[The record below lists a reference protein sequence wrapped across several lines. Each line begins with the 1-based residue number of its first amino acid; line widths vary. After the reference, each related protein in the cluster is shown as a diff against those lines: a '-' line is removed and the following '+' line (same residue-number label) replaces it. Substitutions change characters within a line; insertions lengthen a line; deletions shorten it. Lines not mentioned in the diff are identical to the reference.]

1 MSGFEI
7 ELPSS
12 PDPLG
17 DESIVIPPGSAAP
30 PPPSTTRRPFQSAAS
45 SRFSAIPSTS
55 PRKRMFALDVGN
67 EITPQTIYVTVEA
80 GPDGN
85 PITRPGGGTVG
96 GANVRRLLFGSP
108 TPQPSPRRGARTTT
122 TTVPLRGLT
131 DDEGEP
137 TPRRRRRSSTRPGT
151 PATAGAKRKKKGTP
165 TPKAK
170 AARKPRGTPVASS
183 DALQSEAP
191 ATVEK
196 PTPARKRGRP
206 PKRKAETAPSDQERN
221 APPDASTAK
230 KPGRKRQKSIQ
241 ADDTDELTTAGIDMS
256 PPQSHDRHPSH
267 NTDDTNQHL
276 SLGET
281 NEDGGPAYQDEGDEE
296 DPFLAQL
303 SDPPRDAYPSS
314 VADQATGPFE
324 PLSEPQSE
332 QQRPQLDDQGPLP
345 GESDDYAPIMDF
357 DDRSDLDSNHDE
369 PANFDSQAQH
379 GTLELEDQG
388 PLPGE
393 SDDYAPM
400 MDHDDRSDA
409 QSRHSE
415 TTPRASRHSGHEPME
430 LEDQGPLPGES
441 DDYAPMMDV
450 DERSE
455 AESHRSFQPGGS
467 EDAPDNTVDPDT
479 FTMIGI
485 ETMPSFQ
492 GNRGAPTSDLP
503 EIGETTSLLINKTL
517 ESLRQEMDATDEEN
531 DDVDLLGSR
540 EQTPAAAEPERAQH
554 VASGRK
560 RTSPQRIQ
568 MPQSPQRQS
577 SENPLQPPRARL
589 QLEHAA
595 PEPLPKRTQSPAQPV
610 RGQGNKT
617 AAGTSSDELN
627 AEDDSFS
634 DIPEEVFAAVE
645 PEEMPQSAGSP
656 SEDELSMAVIPA
668 QHSAPDADCSQEIT
682 PADSQNSDISESPK
696 STADHLGPSQND
708 DGNILQRSASRSAQS
723 GRRSSQATQKS
734 SPPHPTRSPSDSN
747 RLLTPPDEPTYS
759 SDQSIP
765 ATNQPHEEPNEE
777 QSVPVD
783 HDDEIGSSPPE
794 ITTFDREYEQP
805 MQDSRR
811 SSDTPAN
818 RPPSIHLQPA
828 QAREAN
834 AATFPSHP
842 AGPRPFLSPIVRVG
856 ERLQNILSDPPSPSA
871 RSSVLGSPF
880 KGSVRKSSLDAPSD
894 EEVVPRDTSS
904 NTTLQNPPAPPES
917 PKSTWAQS
925 LFSLSHLKSLVT
937 EGTRRITSPQVNVTQ
952 TWEDPFGPSSPTKD
966 RGGNAR
972 NSDFMERIRQASRE
986 GSVHSSRA
994 SVARATLGEV
1004 DDRSLSGD
1012 PAPRG
1017 LSSNWRGERS
1027 QNPGLLG
1034 PEAFLGQRH
1043 VKPVSGCDGTVE
1055 EEPKAMTTDRLPE
1068 EPRTDDTLLQPV
1080 EDQPE
1085 ETESI
1090 RYPQLHDEVAQ
1101 EAEIEKLSK
1110 DDAMQIDEGPLDED
1124 GSDEDDVWAIEA
1136 DRTASSPT
1144 AQKRANES
1152 INESFNAFARSGLS
1166 IDWGTRSTISQ
1177 TLPPGRSP
1185 AFKQSMRGVPQDMPE
1200 NLEDYSLLDL
1210 HSGTSTQPS
1219 AKKHTP
1225 EQQQQPKRVDLSD
1238 FFSSSPNFIERERRA
1253 RTALKARSTAQTS
1266 VESHAAQLASPGRLQ
1281 DTRDAQISPQRQPS
1295 SDSRF
1300 SDELPSTA
1308 RAAEQPF
1315 EQDAT
1320 GHLSSESTPERARLT
1335 QQRVAPRP
1343 RQNDAAL
1350 FENWEVSSSRAPT
1363 ERLHLSDPI
1372 SDAQPSSP
1380 QAIERPSTPV
1390 DREESSFEAP
1400 TLKPLPG
1407 RTMSPS
1413 KSCLRSPLKPKTP
1426 GRVVEFTSS
1435 TLSPMAQGQARA
1447 GAQGKNPITLGRP
1460 PSLSPRRS
1468 PRGKEN
1474 QPSAL
1479 KSYIRSSPRHRHLH
1493 SSQQQQQQ
1501 QQEEPADS
1509 PLSRTKWTKRHWLLM
1524 DELLQAYRRNT
1535 LDFQLRHSE
1544 AVMSSPRKRASSSL
1558 LGKMVTSQGE
1568 RMALEQWHLDVVD
1581 AFKRE
1586 VGGWPEDALAK
1597 RLFSLIVG
1605 EERRRVGL
1613 VPKRR

>member
-17 DESIVIPPGSAAP
+17 DESIVIPPGSVAP
-30 PPPSTTRRPFQSAAS
+30 PPPSTTRRPFPSAAS
-45 SRFSAIPSTS
+45 SRFSAIPGTS
-55 PRKRMFALDVGN
+55 PRKRMFALDVGS

-85 PITRPGGGTVG
+85 PITRTGGAGVG
-96 GANVRRLLFGSP
+96 GANVRRRLFGSP

-131 DDEGEP
+131 DDEGDP

-165 TPKAK
+165 TPKAT
-170 AARKPRGTPVASS
+170 RKPRGTPVASS

-191 ATVEK
+191 DTIEK

-206 PKRKAETAPSDQERN
+206 PKRKAETAPSDLESH
-221 APPDASTAK
+221 APPEVSTTK
-230 KPGRKRQKSIQ
+230 KPGRKRQKSIR
-241 ADDTDELTTAGIDMS
+241 ADDTDELTTTGIDIA
-256 PPQSHDRHPSH
+256 PIQSHDRYPSQ
-267 NTDDTNQHL
+267 NTDDTNQRH
-276 SLGET
+276 SPEEAT
-281 NEDGGPAYQDEGDEE
+281 EDGGAMYQDDGDEE

-303 SDPPRDAYPSS
+303 SDPPRDAHPSS
-314 VADQATGPFE
+314 TAEQAMESFE
-324 PLSEPQSE
+324 PLGETQFE
-332 QQRPQLDDQGPLP
+332 QQHSELEDQGPLP
-345 GESDDYAPIMDF
+345 SESDDYAPMMDF
-357 DDRSDLDSNHDE
+357 DDRSDVDSHHDG
-369 PANFDSQAQH
+369 PALFDAQAEH
-379 GTLELEDQG
+379 GTPELEDQG

-393 SDDYAPM
+393 SDEYAPM
-400 MDHDDRSDA
+400 MDRDDGSDV

-415 TTPRASRHSGHEPME
+415 RTPRASRQIGHDPME

-450 DERSE
+450 NDRSD
-455 AESHRSFQPGGS
+455 AESHSSFQPARS
-467 EDAPDNTVDPDT
+467 EDAMDKTVDPDT

-503 EIGETTSLLINKTL
+503 EIGETTSLLINRTL
-517 ESLRQEMDATDEEN
+517 ESLRRDMDATDEEN

-540 EQTPAAAEPERAQH
+540 EQTPAEAETDRAH
-554 VASGRK
+554 KISSGRK
-560 RTSPQRIQ
+560 RSSPQRSPT
-568 MPQSPQRQS
+568 PQSRRRQS
-577 SENPLQPPRARL
+577 SESPLQPPRARL
-589 QLEHAA
+589 SLEAA
-595 PEPLPKRTQSPAQPV
+595 PELLQKKMQSPFQPMRV
-610 RGQGNKT
+610 QGNNNV
-617 AAGTSSDELN
+617 AGMSSDELN
-627 AEDDSFS
+627 ADDDSFS

-645 PEEMPQSAGSP
+645 PQDIPQPARSP
-656 SEDELSMAVIPA
+656 SEDELNMAVVPG
-668 QHSAPDADCSQEIT
+668 QDSAPEADCSQEIT
-682 PADSQNSDISESPK
+682 PSDSQKSDIAESRKP
-696 STADHLGPSQND
+696 SAEHLGRSQVD
-708 DGNILQRSASRSAQS
+708 EGDFLQRSASRSAQS
-723 GRRSSQATQKS
+723 GRRSSQATQQS
-734 SPPHPTRSPSDSN
+734 SPPHPNRSRSDSN
-747 RLLTPPDEPTYS
+747 RLLTPPDEPTS
-759 SDQSIP
+759 SSNQSIP
-765 ATNQPHEEPNEE
+765 ATNQPHED
-777 QSVPVD
+777 QSVFVD
-783 HDDEIGSSPPE
+783 PHDEIGSSPPE
-794 ITTFDREYEQP
+794 ITTFDREDEQP

-834 AATFPSHP
+834 AAIFPSQS

-894 EEVVPRDTSS
+894 EEVVHRDTSS
-904 NTTLQNPPAPPES
+904 NTTLQNPPAPAES
-917 PKSTWAQS
+917 PKSTWTQS

-937 EGTRRITSPQVNVTQ
+937 EGTKKIASPQVNVTQ
-952 TWEDPFGPSSPTKD
+952 TWEDPFGPSSPTKI
-966 RGGNAR
+966 RGGSAR
-972 NSDFMERIRQASRE
+972 SSAFMERIRQASRE

-1012 PAPRG
+1012 LAPRA
-1017 LSSNWRGERS
+1017 LSSNWRGESS
-1027 QNPGLLG
+1027 QKP
-1034 PEAFLGQRH
+1034 AFLGFKAFPGQGH
-1043 VKPVSGCDGTVE
+1043 VGSGSGYDGAADK
-1055 EEPKAMTTDRLPE
+1055 EPEAIAANRLPE
-1068 EPRTDDTLLQPV
+1068 EPRTDDTLLQPA
-1080 EDQPE
+1080 EDQAPE
-1085 ETESI
+1085 AGSI
-1090 RYPQLHDEVAQ
+1090 QYPQLDQELAQ
-1101 EAEIEKLSK
+1101 EGEAHQRPKE
-1110 DDAMQIDEGPLDED
+1110 DAMQIDEEPLGED
-1124 GSDEDDVWAIEA
+1124 GSDDEDVWAIEA

-1177 TLPPGRSP
+1177 TMPPGRSP
-1185 AFKQSMRGVPQDMPE
+1185 AFKQSIRGVPQDIPE
-1200 NLEDYSLLDL
+1200 NLEDYSLLSL

-1219 AKKHTP
+1219 AKKPTP
-1225 EQQQQPKRVDLSD
+1225 QQQQPPKKADLSD
-1238 FFSSSPNFIERERRA
+1238 FFSSSPNFMEREQRA
-1253 RTALKARSTAQTS
+1253 RTTLKARSMAQS
-1266 VESHAAQLASPGRLQ
+1266 SAESQQDGQGAQPPA
-1281 DTRDAQISPQRQPS
+1281 QRQPS
-1295 SDSRF
+1295 SDSRI
-1300 SDELPSTA
+1300 SDELSSPA
-1308 RAAEQPF
+1308 PVAGEQPF
-1315 EQDAT
+1315 GRDVMDRF
-1320 GHLSSESTPERARLT
+1320 SSESTATPERARRP
-1335 QQRVAPRP
+1335 QQRRAPRP
-1343 RQNDAAL
+1343 SQNDAAL

-1390 DREESSFEAP
+1390 EHEESSFEAP

-1435 TLSPMAQGQARA
+1435 TLSPMAQAQAQA
-1447 GAQGKNPITLGRP
+1447 GAQVKKPTILGRP

-1479 KSYIRSSPRHRHLH
+1479 KSYIRSSPHHKHLN

-1501 QQEEPADS
+1501 QEESADS
-1509 PLSRTKWTKRHWLLM
+1509 PLSQTKWTKRHWLFM
-1524 DELLQAYRRNT
+1524 DALLQAYRLNP
-1535 LDFQLRHSE
+1535 LDFQLRHSD
-1544 AVMSSPRKRASSSL
+1544 AVMASPKKRASSSL

-1568 RMALEQWHLDVVD
+1568 RMALEQWHLDIVD

>member
-45 SRFSAIPSTS
+45 SRFSAIPGTS

-85 PITRPGGGTVG
+85 PITRPGGAGVG

-131 DDEGEP
+131 DDEGDP

-165 TPKAK
+165 TPKAT
-170 AARKPRGTPVASS
+170 RKPRGTPVASS

-206 PKRKAETAPSDQERN
+206 PKRKAETAPSDQDSH
-221 APPDASTAK
+221 APPQVSTTK

-241 ADDTDELTTAGIDMS
+241 ADDTDELTTTGINLY
-256 PPQSHDRHPSH
+256 PLQSHDRQASQ
-267 NTDDTNQHL
+267 NTDDTNERL
-276 SLGET
+276 SLEKVA
-281 NEDGGPAYQDEGDEE
+281 EDGGAAYQDDGDEE

-303 SDPPRDAYPSS
+303 SDPPRDAHPSPT
-314 VADQATGPFE
+314 AEQAME
-324 PLSEPQSE
+324 PSESFDETQFE
-332 QQRPQLDDQGPLP
+332 QQHSQGPLP
-345 GESDDYAPIMDF
+345 GESDDYAPMMDF
-357 DDRSDLDSNHDE
+357 DERSDVDSHHDE
-369 PANFDSQAQH
+369 PVTLNAQAEH

-393 SDDYAPM
+393 SEDYAPM
-400 MDHDDRSDA
+400 MDRDDGSDT

-415 TTPRASRHSGHEPME
+415 TTPRASRRVRHDPME

-441 DDYAPMMDV
+441 DDYAPMMEV
-450 DERSE
+450 DDRSD
-455 AESHRSFQPGGS
+455 AKSHHSFHPARS
-467 EDAPDNTVDPDT
+467 EDATDNTVDPDT

-540 EQTPAAAEPERAQH
+540 DQTPAEANPDRAH
-554 VASGRK
+554 NVSSGRK
-560 RTSPQRIQ
+560 QTSPQRSQ
-568 MPQSPQRQS
+568 MPQSRQSQS
-577 SENPLQPPRARL
+577 SEPPLQPPKASFP
-589 QLEHAA
+589 LEYAA
-595 PEPLPKRTQSPAQPV
+595 PQPLQKNKQSPAQPIRV
-610 RGQGNKT
+610 QDNNNV
-617 AAGTSSDELN
+617 AEMSDDELN
-627 AEDDSFS
+627 ADDDSFS

-645 PEEMPQSAGSP
+645 PQEEMPQSARSP
-656 SEDELSMAVIPA
+656 SEDELSMAVVPA

-682 PADSQNSDISESPK
+682 PSDSQKSDIPESPK
-696 STADHLGPSQND
+696 SPAEHLGRSQVD
-708 DGNILQRSASRSAQS
+708 DGDFLHRSASRSAQS
-723 GRRSSQATQKS
+723 GRRSSQATQQ
-734 SPPHPTRSPSDSN
+734 N
-747 RLLTPPDEPTYS
+747 EPTS
-759 SDQSIP
+759 SSNQSIP
-765 ATNQPHEEPNEE
+765 ATNQPHEE
-777 QSVPVD
+777 QSMFVD
-783 HDDEIGSSPPE
+783 RDDEIGSSPPE
-794 ITTFDREYEQP
+794 ITTFDREDEQP

-834 AATFPSHP
+834 AAIFPSQSP
-842 AGPRPFLSPIVRVG
+842 GPRPFLSPIVRVG

-894 EEVVPRDTSS
+894 EEAVHRDTSS
-904 NTTLQNPPAPPES
+904 NATLHNPPAPPEP
-917 PKSTWAQS
+917 PKSTWTQS

-937 EGTRRITSPQVNVTQ
+937 EGTKRITSPQVNVTQ
-952 TWEDPFGPSSPTKD
+952 TWEDPFGPSSPAKD
-966 RGGNAR
+966 RGGSAR
-972 NSDFMERIRQASRE
+972 NSAFMERIRQASRE

-994 SVARATLGEV
+994 SVAKATIGEV

-1017 LSSNWRGERS
+1017 LSSNWRGEMSRK
-1027 QNPGLLG
+1027 PGLLG
-1034 PEAFLGQRH
+1034 SEVFPGHAH
-1043 VKPVSGCDGTVE
+1043 VGSGSGWDG
-1055 EEPKAMTTDRLPE
+1055 AADRLPE
-1068 EPRTDDTLLQPV
+1068 EPRTDDTLLQPA
-1080 EDQPE
+1080 EDQAPE
-1085 ETESI
+1085 IESV
-1090 RYPQLHDEVAQ
+1090 RYPQLHEEVIQ
-1101 EAEIEKLSK
+1101 EGRIQTRSK
-1110 DDAMQIDEGPLDED
+1110 EDAMQIDEAPLDGD
-1124 GSDEDDVWAIEA
+1124 GSDDEDVWAIEA

-1152 INESFNAFARSGLS
+1152 INESFNVFARSGLS

-1185 AFKQSMRGVPQDMPE
+1185 AFKQSTRGVPQDMPE

-1219 AKKHTP
+1219 AKKPTP
-1225 EQQQQPKRVDLSD
+1225 EQQKQPKRVDLSD
-1238 FFSSSPNFIERERRA
+1238 FFSSSPNFIEREQRA
-1253 RTALKARSTAQTS
+1253 RTALKARSIAQS
-1266 VESHAAQLASPGRLQ
+1266 SAESHAAQITAPGTLH
-1281 DTRDAQISPQRQPS
+1281 DTQNARIPPQRQPS
-1295 SDSRF
+1295 WDSRL
-1300 SDELPSTA
+1300 SDELPSPA
-1308 RAAEQPF
+1308 PAADQPF
-1315 EQDAT
+1315 GQDAT
-1320 GHLSSESTPERARLT
+1320 GHLSSESTPTPERPRLT
-1335 QQRVAPRP
+1335 QQRLAPRP
-1343 RQNDAAL
+1343 SQNDAAL
-1350 FENWEVSSSRAPT
+1350 FENWEVSSCRAPT
-1363 ERLHLSDPI
+1363 ERLHVSDPI

-1390 DREESSFEAP
+1390 DPEESSFEAP

-1447 GAQGKNPITLGRP
+1447 GAQVKNPITLGRP

-1479 KSYIRSSPRHRHLH
+1479 KSYIHSSPHHKHLS
-1493 SSQQQQQQ
+1493 SSQQQK

-1509 PLSRTKWTKRHWLLM
+1509 PLSQTKWTKRHWLLL
-1524 DELLQAYRRNT
+1524 DELLQAYRRNA
-1535 LDFQLRHSE
+1535 LDFQLRHSD
-1544 AVMSSPRKRASSSL
+1544 AVMASPKKRASSSL

-1568 RMALEQWHLDVVD
+1568 RMALEQWHLDIVD
-1581 AFKRE
+1581 AFKRD

>member
-1 MSGFEI
+1 MSRHRRRSYRDFAEMSGFEI

-17 DESIVIPPGSAAP
+17 DESIVIPPGSVAP

-45 SRFSAIPSTS
+45 SRFSAIPGTS

-85 PITRPGGGTVG
+85 PITRPGGAGVG
-96 GANVRRLLFGSP
+96 GTNVRRLLFGSP

-131 DDEGEP
+131 DDEGDP

-151 PATAGAKRKKKGTP
+151 PATAAAKRKKKGTP
-165 TPKAK
+165 TPKAT
-170 AARKPRGTPVASS
+170 RKPRGTPVASS

-196 PTPARKRGRP
+196 PTPRKRGRP
-206 PKRKAETAPSDQERN
+206 PKRKAEETAPSDQDSH
-221 APPDASTAK
+221 APPQTSTTK

-241 ADDTDELTTAGIDMS
+241 ADDTDELTTTGIDIA
-256 PPQSHDRHPSH
+256 PLQSHDRQPSQ
-267 NTDDTNQHL
+267 NTEDTNQRH
-276 SLGET
+276 SLEEAT
-281 NEDGGPAYQDEGDEE
+281 EDGGAAYQDEGDEE

-303 SDPPRDAYPSS
+303 SDPPRDAHPSS
-314 VADQATGPFE
+314 TAGQAMEPFE
-324 PLSEPQSE
+324 SFAENQFGKQHDRLE
-332 QQRPQLDDQGPLP
+332 DQGPLP
-345 GESDDYAPIMDF
+345 RDSDDYAPMMDF
-357 DDRSDLDSNHDE
+357 DDRSDVGSNHDA
-369 PANFDSQAQH
+369 PTTSNAQAEH

-393 SDDYAPM
+393 SEDYAPM
-400 MDHDDRSDA
+400 MDRDEGSDVRSH
-409 QSRHSE
+409 HSE
-415 TTPRASRHSGHEPME
+415 TTPRPSRQIRHEPME
-430 LEDQGPLPGES
+430 LEDQGPLPGEL
-441 DDYAPMMDV
+441 DDYAPMMEV
-450 DERSE
+450 DDRSD
-455 AESHRSFQPGGS
+455 AESHRSFHPARS
-467 EDAPDNTVDPDT
+467 EDATDNTVDPDT

-540 EQTPAAAEPERAQH
+540 EHTPAEAKPDRAH
-554 VASGRK
+554 NVLSGRK
-560 RTSPQRIQ
+560 QSSPQRSQ
-568 MPQSPQRQS
+568 MLRSQQSQS
-577 SENPLQPPRARL
+577 SEPPLQPPTARFP
-589 QLEHAA
+589 LEYAA
-595 PEPLPKRTQSPAQPV
+595 PQPLQKNKQSPAQQI
-610 RGQGNKT
+610 RGQGNNS
-617 AAGTSSDELN
+617 AAGMSSDELN
-627 AEDDSFS
+627 ADDDSFS

-645 PEEMPQSAGSP
+645 PQEMLQSARSP
-656 SEDELSMAVIPA
+656 SEDELSMAVVPA
-668 QHSAPDADCSQEIT
+668 QQSAPDADCSQEIT
-682 PADSQNSDISESPK
+682 PSDSQKSDIPESPK
-696 STADHLGPSQND
+696 SPAEHLDLSQVD
-708 DGNILQRSASRSAQS
+708 DGDFLQRSASRSAQF
-723 GRRSSQATQKS
+723 GRRSSQATQQ
-734 SPPHPTRSPSDSN
+734 N
-747 RLLTPPDEPTYS
+747 EPTS
-759 SDQSIP
+759 SSNQSIP
-765 ATNQPHEEPNEE
+765 ATNQPHEE
-777 QSVPVD
+777 QSVFVD
-783 HDDEIGSSPPE
+783 RDDEIGSSPPE
-794 ITTFDREYEQP
+794 ITTFDREDEQP

-818 RPPSIHLQPA
+818 RPPSIRLQPA

-834 AATFPSHP
+834 AAIFPSQS

-894 EEVVPRDTSS
+894 EEAAHRDTSS
-904 NTTLQNPPAPPES
+904 NATLQNPPAPPEP
-917 PKSTWAQS
+917 PKTTWTQS
-925 LFSLSHLKSLVT
+925 IFSLSHLKSLVT
-937 EGTRRITSPQVNVTQ
+937 EGTKRITSPQVNVTQ

-966 RGGNAR
+966 RGGSAR
-972 NSDFMERIRQASRE
+972 NLAFMERIRQASRE

-994 SVARATLGEV
+994 SVAKATLGEV

-1017 LSSNWRGERS
+1017 LSSNWRGEVSRKRGLFGS
-1027 QNPGLLG
+1027 EVFPGHAQVG
-1034 PEAFLGQRH
+1034 SG
-1043 VKPVSGCDGTVE
+1043 SGCDGTVDE
-1055 EEPKAMTTDRLPE
+1055 DPEAMVADRLPE
-1068 EPRTDDTLLQPV
+1068 EPRTDDTLLQPA
-1080 EDQPE
+1080 EDQAPE
-1085 ETESI
+1085 VDDI
-1090 RYPQLHDEVAQ
+1090 RYPQLYEEVVQ
-1101 EAEIEKLSK
+1101 EGRIQTQSK
-1110 DDAMQIDEGPLDED
+1110 EDAMQIDEAQLDGD
-1124 GSDEDDVWAIEA
+1124 GSDDEDVWAIEA

-1185 AFKQSMRGVPQDMPE
+1185 AFKQSTRGVPQDIPE

-1219 AKKHTP
+1219 AKKPTP
-1225 EQQQQPKRVDLSD
+1225 EQQKQPKRVDLSD
-1238 FFSSSPNFIERERRA
+1238 FFSSSPNFIEREQRA
-1253 RTALKARSTAQTS
+1253 RTALKARSMAQS
-1266 VESHAAQLASPGRLQ
+1266 SAESHAAQITSPGTLQ
-1281 DTRDAQISPQRQPS
+1281 DAQDARIPPQRQPS

-1300 SDELPSTA
+1300 SDEPPSPA
-1308 RAAEQPF
+1308 PAADQPF
-1315 EQDAT
+1315 GPDAT
-1320 GHLSSESTPERARLT
+1320 GHLSSESTPTPERPRLT
-1335 QQRVAPRP
+1335 QQRLAPRP
-1343 RQNDAAL
+1343 SQNDAAL

-1390 DREESSFEAP
+1390 DPEESSYEAP

-1407 RTMSPS
+1407 RAMSPS

-1447 GAQGKNPITLGRP
+1447 GAQVKNPITLGRP

-1479 KSYIRSSPRHRHLH
+1479 KSYIHSSPHHKHL
-1493 SSQQQQQQ
+1493 SSSQQQ

-1509 PLSRTKWTKRHWLLM
+1509 PLSQTKWTKRHWLLL
-1524 DELLQAYRRNT
+1524 DELLQAYRRNA
-1535 LDFQLRHSE
+1535 LDFQLRHSD
-1544 AVMSSPRKRASSSL
+1544 AVMASPRKRASSSL

>member
-30 PPPSTTRRPFQSAAS
+30 PPPSTTRRPFHSAAS
-45 SRFSAIPSTS
+45 SRFSAIPGTS

-85 PITRPGGGTVG
+85 PITRPGGASGG

-131 DDEGEP
+131 DDEGDP
-137 TPRRRRRSSTRPGT
+137 TPRRGRRSSTRPGT

-165 TPKAK
+165 TPKA
-170 AARKPRGTPVASS
+170 ARKPRATRGTPVASS

-206 PKRKAETAPSDQERN
+206 PKRKAETAPSDQDSH
-221 APPDASTAK
+221 APPEASTARK
-230 KPGRKRQKSIQ
+230 SGRKRQKSIQ
-241 ADDTDELTTAGIDMS
+241 ADDTDELTTAGIDIAPIQSQDLYPSQNTGDTDERNS
-256 PPQSHDRHPSH
+256 PEA
-267 NTDDTNQHL
+267 T
-276 SLGET
+276 
-281 NEDGGPAYQDEGDEE
+281 EDGGAMYQDEGDEE

-303 SDPPRDAYPSS
+303 SDPPRDPHPSS
-314 VADQATGPFE
+314 TAEQAMGPLE
-324 PLSEPQSE
+324 PLGEPQFE
-332 QQRPQLDDQGPLP
+332 QQHSHLEDQGPLP
-345 GESDDYAPIMDF
+345 GESDDYAPMMDF
-357 DDRSDLDSNHDE
+357 DDRSDVDSHHDG
-369 PANFDSQAQH
+369 PAIFNAQAEQ

-400 MDHDDRSDA
+400 MDRDDGSDV

-415 TTPRASRHSGHEPME
+415 TTPRASRHIGHDPME

-441 DDYAPMMDV
+441 DDHAPMMDL
-450 DERSE
+450 DDRSD
-455 AESHRSFQPGGS
+455 AESHRRFQPAGS
-467 EDAPDNTVDPDT
+467 EDATDNIVDPDT

-540 EQTPAAAEPERAQH
+540 EQTPAVTETDRAH
-554 VASGRK
+554 NISSGRQQS
-560 RTSPQRIQ
+560 SPQRSQ
-568 MPQSPQRQS
+568 MPQSRQRQS
-577 SENPLQPPRARL
+577 SESSLEPPRPRFR
-589 QLEHAA
+589 LEHAA
-595 PEPLPKRTQSPAQPV
+595 PEPFLRKTQSPAEPM
-610 RGQGNKT
+610 RGQSNNNV
-617 AAGTSSDELN
+617 AAMSSDELN
-627 AEDDSFS
+627 ADDDSFS

-645 PEEMPQSAGSP
+645 PEEMQQPARSP
-656 SEDELSMAVIPA
+656 SEDELSMAIVPT
-668 QHSAPDADCSQEIT
+668 QDSAPDADYSQEIT
-682 PADSQNSDISESPK
+682 PSDSQKSDIPEEPK
-696 STADHLGPSQND
+696 SAAEHLGGSQAD
-708 DGNILQRSASRSAQS
+708 DGDFLQPSASRSAQS
-723 GRRSSQATQKS
+723 GRLSSQATQQS
-734 SPPHPTRSPSDSN
+734 SPPHPTRSRSDSN
-747 RLLTPPDEPTYS
+747 RLLTPPDEPTS
-759 SDQSIP
+759 SSNQNMP
-765 ATNQPHEEPNEE
+765 ATNQPHEE
-777 QSVPVD
+777 QSVFVD
-783 HDDEIGSSPPE
+783 PDDEIGSSPPE
-794 ITTFDREYEQP
+794 ITTFDREDEQP
-805 MQDSRR
+805 IQDSRR

-818 RPPSIHLQPA
+818 RPPSIHLQPV

-834 AATFPSHP
+834 AAIFPSQS

-894 EEVVPRDTSS
+894 EEVVQRDSSS
-904 NTTLQNPPAPPES
+904 NATLQNPPAPPES
-917 PKSTWAQS
+917 PKNTWAQS
-925 LFSLSHLKSLVT
+925 IFSLSHLKSLVT

-966 RGGNAR
+966 RGGSAR
-972 NSDFMERIRQASRE
+972 NSAFMERIRQASRE

-994 SVARATLGEV
+994 SIARATLGEA
-1004 DDRSLSGD
+1004 DDRSFSGD

-1017 LSSNWRGERS
+1017 LSSNWRGERT
-1027 QNPGLLG
+1027 QKPGLFGSAALPDKG
-1034 PEAFLGQRH
+1034 RIGFG
-1043 VKPVSGCDGTVE
+1043 SGFDGAADGEPQAMTADRLA
-1055 EEPKAMTTDRLPE
+1055 EEPQ
-1068 EPRTDDTLLQPV
+1068 TDDTLLQPA
-1080 EDQPE
+1080 EDQAPE
-1085 ETESI
+1085 IGSI
-1090 RYPQLHDEVAQ
+1090 QYPQLHEEVVQ
-1101 EAEIEKLSK
+1101 EAEVQTRSK
-1110 DDAMQIDEGPLDED
+1110 EDAMQIDEAPLDGD
-1124 GSDEDDVWAIEA
+1124 GSDDEDVWAIEA

-1152 INESFNAFARSGLS
+1152 INESINAFARSGLS

-1185 AFKQSMRGVPQDMPE
+1185 AFKQSIRGGSQDMAE

-1219 AKKHTP
+1219 AKKPTP
-1225 EQQQQPKRVDLSD
+1225 EQQQQRKRVDLSD

-1253 RTALKARSTAQTS
+1253 RAASKARSMAQS
-1266 VESHAAQLASPGRLQ
+1266 SAESHAAQIASPGTRN
-1281 DTRDAQISPQRQPS
+1281 DVRDAPNPPQQQPS

-1300 SDELPSTA
+1300 SDELPLPA
-1308 RAAEQPF
+1308 PAADQRF
-1315 EQDAT
+1315 GQGAT
-1320 GHLSSESTPERARLT
+1320 GHFSSESTPTPERPRLP
-1335 QQRVAPRP
+1335 QQRPAPRP
-1343 RQNDAAL
+1343 SQNDAAL

-1390 DREESSFEAP
+1390 DNPVDPEESSFEAP

-1435 TLSPMAQGQARA
+1435 TLSPMAQGQAKA
-1447 GAQGKNPITLGRP
+1447 GAQGKKPTTLGRP

-1479 KSYIRSSPRHRHLH
+1479 KSYIRSSPRHRHLTAG
-1493 SSQQQQQQ
+1493 QQQQR
-1501 QQEEPADS
+1501 EEPADS
-1509 PLSRTKWTKRHWLLM
+1509 PLSQTKWTKRHWLLM
-1524 DELLQAYRRNT
+1524 DALLQAYRRNA
-1535 LDFQLRHSE
+1535 LDFQLRHSG
-1544 AVMSSPRKRASSSL
+1544 AVMASPGKRASSSL

-1568 RMALEQWHLDVVD
+1568 RMALEQWHLDIVD

>member
-17 DESIVIPPGSAAP
+17 DESIVIPPGSVAP

-45 SRFSAIPSTS
+45 SRFSAIPGTS

-85 PITRPGGGTVG
+85 PITRPGGAGVG

-108 TPQPSPRRGARTTT
+108 TPQPSPRRERRTTT

-131 DDEGEP
+131 DDEGDP

-165 TPKAK
+165 TPKAT
-170 AARKPRGTPVASS
+170 RKPRGTPVASS
-183 DALQSEAP
+183 DAVQSEAP

-196 PTPARKRGRP
+196 PTPRKRGRP
-206 PKRKAETAPSDQERN
+206 PKRKAETAPSDLDSH
-221 APPDASTAK
+221 APPQASTTK

-241 ADDTDELTTAGIDMS
+241 ADDTDELTTTGIDIA
-256 PPQSHDRHPSH
+256 PLQSHGRHASQ
-267 NTDDTNQHL
+267 NTDDTNQQL
-276 SLGET
+276 SLEEGP
-281 NEDGGPAYQDEGDEE
+281 EDGGAAYPDDGDEE

-303 SDPPRDAYPSS
+303 SDPPRDAHPSS
-314 VADQATGPFE
+314 TAEQAIEPSDPFDE
-324 PLSEPQSE
+324 TQFE
-332 QQRPQLDDQGPLP
+332 QQHVQ
-345 GESDDYAPIMDF
+345 
-357 DDRSDLDSNHDE
+357 
-369 PANFDSQAQH
+369 
-379 GTLELEDQG
+379 LEDQG

-400 MDHDDRSDA
+400 MDFEDRSDVDSHHDEPATLNAQTEHGTLELEDQGPLPGESEDYAPMMDRDDGSDA

-415 TTPRASRHSGHEPME
+415 ATPRAPRHIRHDPME
-430 LEDQGPLPGES
+430 LQDQGPLPGES
-441 DDYAPMMDV
+441 DDYAPMMEV
-450 DERSE
+450 DDRSD
-455 AESHRSFQPGGS
+455 AESHRSFHPARS
-467 EDAPDNTVDPDT
+467 EDATDNTVDPDT

-517 ESLRQEMDATDEEN
+517 ESLRQEMDVTDEEN

-540 EQTPAAAEPERAQH
+540 EQTPAEAKPDRAHNVSSERKQ
-554 VASGRK
+554 S
-560 RTSPQRIQ
+560 SPQRSQ
-568 MPQSPQRQS
+568 MTQSRRS
-577 SENPLQPPRARL
+577 SSFEPSLQPPTARFP
-589 QLEHAA
+589 LEYAA
-595 PEPLPKRTQSPAQPV
+595 PQPLQKNKQSPAQAI
-610 RGQGNKT
+610 RGQGNNNV
-617 AAGTSSDELN
+617 AGMSSDELN
-627 AEDDSFS
+627 ADDDSFS

-645 PEEMPQSAGSP
+645 PEEMPQSARSP
-656 SEDELSMAVIPA
+656 SEDELSMAVVPA

-682 PADSQNSDISESPK
+682 PSDSQKSDIPESSK
-696 STADHLGPSQND
+696 SPAEHLGRSQVD
-708 DGNILQRSASRSAQS
+708 DGDLLQRSASRSAQS
-723 GRRSSQATQKS
+723 GRQSSQATQQS
-734 SPPHPTRSPSDSN
+734 SPPHPNRSRSDSN
-747 RLLTPPDEPTYS
+747 RLLTPPDEPTS
-759 SDQSIP
+759 SSNHSIP
-765 ATNQPHEEPNEE
+765 ATNQPHEE
-777 QSVPVD
+777 QSVFVD
-783 HDDEIGSSPPE
+783 RDDEIGSSPPE
-794 ITTFDREYEQP
+794 ITTFDREDEQP

-834 AATFPSHP
+834 AAIFPSQS

-894 EEVVPRDTSS
+894 EEAVHKDTSS
-904 NTTLQNPPAPPES
+904 NATLQNPPAPPEP

-925 LFSLSHLKSLVT
+925 IFSLSHLKSLVT
-937 EGTRRITSPQVNVTQ
+937 EGTKRITSPQVEVTQ

-966 RGGNAR
+966 RGGSAR
-972 NSDFMERIRQASRE
+972 NSAFMERIRQASRE

-994 SVARATLGEV
+994 SVAKATLGEV

-1017 LSSNWRGERS
+1017 LSSNWRGEMPRK
-1027 QNPGLLG
+1027 PGLLFSEVFAG
-1034 PEAFLGQRH
+1034 HAHVGSGSGYDGAADKHPEAM
-1043 VKPVSGCDGTVE
+1043 
-1055 EEPKAMTTDRLPE
+1055 AADRLPE
-1068 EPRTDDTLLQPV
+1068 EPRTDDTLLQPA
-1080 EDQPE
+1080 EDQVPE
-1085 ETESI
+1085 IESI
-1090 RYPQLHDEVAQ
+1090 RYPQLHEELFQ
-1101 EAEIEKLSK
+1101 EGRIQTRSK
-1110 DDAMQIDEGPLDED
+1110 EDAMQIDEAPLDGD
-1124 GSDEDDVWAIEA
+1124 GSDDEDVWAIEA

-1177 TLPPGRSP
+1177 NLPAGRSP
-1185 AFKQSMRGVPQDMPE
+1185 AFKQSTRGVPQDIPE

-1219 AKKHTP
+1219 AKKPTP
-1225 EQQQQPKRVDLSD
+1225 EQQKQPKRVDLSD
-1238 FFSSSPNFIERERRA
+1238 FFSSSPNFIEREQRA
-1253 RTALKARSTAQTS
+1253 RTALKARTMAQS
-1266 VESHAAQLASPGRLQ
+1266 AAESHAAQITSPG
-1281 DTRDAQISPQRQPS
+1281 TRHDAQDARIPPQRQPS
-1295 SDSRF
+1295 SDSQF
-1300 SDELPSTA
+1300 SDEPPSPA
-1308 RAAEQPF
+1308 PAADQPSG
-1315 EQDAT
+1315 QDAT
-1320 GHLSSESTPERARLT
+1320 GHLSSESTPTPERPRLT
-1335 QQRVAPRP
+1335 QQRLAPRP
-1343 RQNDAAL
+1343 SQNDAAL

-1363 ERLHLSDPI
+1363 ERLHVSDPI
-1372 SDAQPSSP
+1372 SDAQSSSP

-1390 DREESSFEAP
+1390 DPEESSYEAP

-1447 GAQGKNPITLGRP
+1447 GAQVKNPISLGRP

-1479 KSYIRSSPRHRHLH
+1479 KSYIHSSPHHKHL
-1493 SSQQQQQQ
+1493 SSSQQQQQ

-1509 PLSRTKWTKRHWLLM
+1509 PLSQTKWTKRHWLLL
-1524 DELLQAYRRNT
+1524 DELLQAYRRNA
-1535 LDFQLRHSE
+1535 LDFQLRHSG
-1544 AVMSSPRKRASSSL
+1544 AVMASPRKRASSSL

>member
-1 MSGFEI
+1 MSRHRRRSYRDFAEMSGFEI

-17 DESIVIPPGSAAP
+17 DESIVIPPGSVAP

-45 SRFSAIPSTS
+45 SRFSAIPGTS

-85 PITRPGGGTVG
+85 PITRPGGAGVG

-108 TPQPSPRRGARTTT
+108 TPQPSPRRAARTTT

-131 DDEGEP
+131 DDEGDP

-165 TPKAK
+165 TPKAT
-170 AARKPRGTPVASS
+170 RKPRGTPVASS

-196 PTPARKRGRP
+196 PTPRKRGRP
-206 PKRKAETAPSDQERN
+206 PKRKAEETAPSDQDSQT
-221 APPDASTAK
+221 PSQASTKK

-241 ADDTDELTTAGIDMS
+241 ADDTDELTTTGIDIA
-256 PPQSHDRHPSH
+256 PLQSHDRHLSQD
-267 NTDDTNQHL
+267 TDDPNQHL
-276 SLGET
+276 SLQEAT
-281 NEDGGPAYQDEGDEE
+281 EDGGAAYQDEGDEE

-303 SDPPRDAYPSS
+303 SDPPRDAHPSS
-314 VADQATGPFE
+314 TAGQAMEPFE
-324 PLSEPQSE
+324 SFGENQFE
-332 QQRPQLDDQGPLP
+332 QQHDQLEDQGPLL
-345 GESDDYAPIMDF
+345 GESDDYAPMMDF
-357 DDRSDLDSNHDE
+357 DDRSDVDSNHDA
-369 PANFDSQAQH
+369 PTTSNAQAEH

-393 SDDYAPM
+393 SEDYAPM
-400 MDHDDRSDA
+400 MDRDEGSDV
-409 QSRHSE
+409 QSHRSE
-415 TTPRASRHSGHEPME
+415 TTPKASRQIRHDPME
-430 LEDQGPLPGES
+430 LEDQGHLPGES
-441 DDYAPMMDV
+441 DDYAPRMEV
-450 DERSE
+450 DDRSD
-455 AESHRSFQPGGS
+455 AESHRSFHPARS
-467 EDAPDNTVDPDT
+467 EDATDNTVDPDT

-492 GNRGAPTSDLP
+492 GNRGALTSDLP

-517 ESLRQEMDATDEEN
+517 ESLRQEMDTTDEEN

-540 EQTPAAAEPERAQH
+540 EQTPAEAKP
-554 VASGRK
+554 RK
-560 RTSPQRIQ
+560 QSSPQRSQ
-568 MPQSPQRQS
+568 MLRSRQSQS
-577 SENPLQPPRARL
+577 SEPPLQPPRARFPL
-589 QLEHAA
+589 DYAA
-595 PEPLPKRTQSPAQPV
+595 PQPLQKSKQSPAQPIRV
-610 RGQGNKT
+610 QGNNSV
-617 AAGTSSDELN
+617 AGMSSDELN
-627 AEDDSFS
+627 ADDDSFS

-645 PEEMPQSAGSP
+645 PEEEMPQSARSP
-656 SEDELSMAVIPA
+656 SEDELSMAVVPA
-668 QHSAPDADCSQEIT
+668 QRSAPDADCSQEIT
-682 PADSQNSDISESPK
+682 PSDSQKSDIAESPK
-696 STADHLGPSQND
+696 SPAEHLDRSQVD
-708 DGNILQRSASRSAQS
+708 DGDFLQRSASRSAQS
-723 GRRSSQATQKS
+723 GRRSSQATQQS
-734 SPPHPTRSPSDSN
+734 SPPHPIRSRSDSN
-747 RLLTPPDEPTYS
+747 RLLTPPDEPTS
-759 SDQSIP
+759 SSNQSIP
-765 ATNQPHEEPNEE
+765 ATNQPHEE
-777 QSVPVD
+777 QSVFVD
-783 HDDEIGSSPPE
+783 RDDEIGSSPPE
-794 ITTFDREYEQP
+794 ITTFDREDEQP

-834 AATFPSHP
+834 AAIFPSQS

-894 EEVVPRDTSS
+894 EEAAHKDTSS
-904 NTTLQNPPAPPES
+904 NATLQNPPAPPEP

-925 LFSLSHLKSLVT
+925 IFSLSHLKSLVT
-937 EGTRRITSPQVNVTQ
+937 EGTKRITSPQVNVTQ

-966 RGGNAR
+966 RGGSAR
-972 NSDFMERIRQASRE
+972 NSAFMERIRQASRE

-994 SVARATLGEV
+994 SVAKATLGEV

-1017 LSSNWRGERS
+1017 LSSNWRGEVSRK
-1027 QNPGLLG
+1027 PGLFG
-1034 PEAFLGQRH
+1034 SEVFPGHAH
-1043 VKPVSGCDGTVE
+1043 VGSGSGYDG
-1055 EEPKAMTTDRLPE
+1055 AADRLPD
-1068 EPRTDDTLLQPV
+1068 EPRTDDTLLQPA
-1080 EDQPE
+1080 EDEAPE
-1085 ETESI
+1085 IKSI
-1090 RYPQLHDEVAQ
+1090 RYPQLHEELVQ
-1101 EAEIEKLSK
+1101 EARIQPRSK
-1110 DDAMQIDEGPLDED
+1110 EDAMQVDEAPLDGD
-1124 GSDEDDVWAIEA
+1124 GSDDEDVWAIEA

-1185 AFKQSMRGVPQDMPE
+1185 AFKQSTRGVPQDIPE

-1219 AKKHTP
+1219 AKKPTP
-1225 EQQQQPKRVDLSD
+1225 EQQKQPKRVDLSD
-1238 FFSSSPNFIERERRA
+1238 FFSSSPNFIEREQRA
-1253 RTALKARSTAQTS
+1253 RTALKARSMAQS
-1266 VESHAAQLASPGRLQ
+1266 SAESHAAQITSPGTLH
-1281 DTRDAQISPQRQPS
+1281 DARDARIPPQRQLS

-1300 SDELPSTA
+1300 SDELPSPTP
-1308 RAAEQPF
+1308 AADQPF
-1315 EQDAT
+1315 GQDAT
-1320 GHLSSESTPERARLT
+1320 GHLSSESTPTPERPRLT
-1335 QQRVAPRP
+1335 QQRLAPRP
-1343 RQNDAAL
+1343 SQTDAAL

-1372 SDAQPSSP
+1372 SDAQPTSP

-1390 DREESSFEAP
+1390 DPEESSYEAP

-1447 GAQGKNPITLGRP
+1447 GAQVKNPITLGRP

-1479 KSYIRSSPRHRHLH
+1479 KSYIHSSPHHKHL
-1493 SSQQQQQQ
+1493 SSSQQQ

-1509 PLSRTKWTKRHWLLM
+1509 PLSQTKWTKRHWLLL
-1524 DELLQAYRRNT
+1524 DELLQTYRRNA
-1535 LDFQLRHSE
+1535 LDFQLRHSD
-1544 AVMSSPRKRASSSL
+1544 AVMASPKKRASSSL

-1568 RMALEQWHLDVVD
+1568 RMALEQWHLDIVD
-1581 AFKRE
+1581 AFKRD

>member
-17 DESIVIPPGSAAP
+17 DESIIIPPGSVAP

-45 SRFSAIPSTS
+45 SRFSAIPGTS

-85 PITRPGGGTVG
+85 PITKPGRASVG

-131 DDEGEP
+131 DDEGDP

-165 TPKAK
+165 TPKP
-170 AARKPRGTPVASS
+170 RGRPRGTPVASS

-196 PTPARKRGRP
+196 PTPARRGRP
-206 PKRKAETAPSDQERN
+206 PKRKAETAPSDSH
-221 APPDASTAK
+221 APPEASTTK

-241 ADDTDELTTAGIDMS
+241 ADDTDELTAAGIDIV
-256 PPQSHDRHPSH
+256 PPQSYDRHSSQ
-267 NTDDTNQHL
+267 NIDDTNQHV
-276 SLGET
+276 SLEEAR
-281 NEDGGPAYQDEGDEE
+281 EDGGAAHQEEVDEE

-303 SDPPRDAYPSS
+303 SDPPRDMDPSS
-314 VADQATGPFE
+314 TAEPAVEPFE
-324 PLSEPQSE
+324 PLDEPRFE
-332 QQRPQLDDQGPLP
+332 QQHSQLEDQGPLP
-345 GESDDYAPIMDF
+345 GESDDYAPMMDF
-357 DDRSDLDSNHDE
+357 DDRSDVDSHRDA
-369 PANFDSQAQH
+369 PATSDAQAEH
-379 GTLELEDQG
+379 GALELEDQG

-400 MDHDDRSDA
+400 ISRDDESDV

-415 TTPRASRHSGHEPME
+415 ATPRASRNIRHEPLE
-430 LEDQGPLPGES
+430 LEDQGPLTGES
-441 DDYAPMMDV
+441 EDYAPMMDV
-450 DERSE
+450 DDRSD
-455 AESHRSFQPGGS
+455 AESHRSFRPERS
-467 EDAPDNTVDPDT
+467 EDATDNAVDPDT

-517 ESLRQEMDATDEEN
+517 ESLRQEMDATDDEI

-540 EQTPAAAEPERAQH
+540 EQTPAEAEAESAHKISSGSKRSPPKSSLVQDLRA
-554 VASGRK
+554 
-560 RTSPQRIQ
+560 
-568 MPQSPQRQS
+568 RQS
-577 SENPLQPPRARL
+577 SEVSQAPR
-589 QLEHAA
+589 
-595 PEPLPKRTQSPAQPV
+595 
-610 RGQGNKT
+610 
-617 AAGTSSDELN
+617 AGTSLEHTALESLQENTHCAQPIRAQDNNKNTGVDSDELN
-627 AEDDSFS
+627 VDDDSFS

-645 PEEMPQSAGSP
+645 PQEMPQPASP
-656 SEDELSMAVIPA
+656 SEDELSMAVVPA
-668 QHSAPDADCSQEIT
+668 QNSAPESIHSQETI
-682 PADSQNSDISESPK
+682 PSDSQDNEIAENPQSPR
-696 STADHLGPSQND
+696 DHLERSHAD
-708 DGNILQRSASRSAQS
+708 DGDSLRQSTTRFAQS
-723 GRRSSQATQKS
+723 GKLSTQAMQKS
-734 SPPHPTRSPSDSN
+734 SQPHPTRSRSDSN
-747 RLLTPPDEPTYS
+747 RLLTPPDEPTSS
-759 SDQSIP
+759 SDQSIS
-765 ATNQPHEEPNEE
+765 ATNQPNEE
-777 QSVPVD
+777 QNVFADSD
-783 HDDEIGSSPPE
+783 AEIGSSPPE
-794 ITTFDREYEQP
+794 ITTFDREDEQP

-811 SSDTPAN
+811 SSDTPTN
-818 RPPSIHLQPA
+818 RPPSIHLQPV

-834 AATFPSHP
+834 TAMFPSHS

-894 EEVVPRDTSS
+894 EEAVHKDTSS
-904 NTTLQNPPAPPES
+904 NATLQNPPAAPES
-917 PKSTWAQS
+917 PKPTWTQS

-937 EGTRRITSPQVNVTQ
+937 EGTKRITSPQVNVTQ
-952 TWEDPFGPSSPTKD
+952 TWEDPFGPSSPSKD
-966 RGGNAR
+966 RGGSGR
-972 NSDFMERIRQASRE
+972 NSAFMERIRQASRE

-1027 QNPGLLG
+1027 QKSGLLG
-1034 PEAFLGQRH
+1034 SGVVPGQCHAGRLRGSAGAADEEPEAAAAEG
-1043 VKPVSGCDGTVE
+1043 
-1055 EEPKAMTTDRLPE
+1055 MPE

-1080 EDQPE
+1080 EHQAA

-1090 RYPQLHDEVAQ
+1090 RYPQLGDEVVQ
-1101 EAEIEKLSK
+1101 GGETQTQSK
-1110 DDAMQIDEGPLDED
+1110 GDTMQIDEAPPDED
-1124 GSDEDDVWAIEA
+1124 GSDDDIWAIEA

-1177 TLPPGRSP
+1177 TLPAGRSP
-1185 AFKQSMRGVPQDMPE
+1185 AFKQSMRGGLQDMRE

-1210 HSGTSTQPS
+1210 HSGTDTQPS
-1219 AKKHTP
+1219 AKKSTP
-1225 EQQQQPKRVDLSD
+1225 EQKQQPKRVDLSD

-1253 RTALKARSTAQTS
+1253 RTALKARSMAQTS
-1266 VESHAAQLASPGRLQ
+1266 AESHAARIAPPGILH
-1281 DTRDAQISPQRQPS
+1281 DTRDTQDVPQNQPS

-1300 SDELPSTA
+1300 SDELPTPA
-1308 RAAEQPF
+1308 RATDQPF
-1315 EQDAT
+1315 AQDPI
-1320 GHLSSESTPERARLT
+1320 GHLSSESTPERPRLT
-1335 QQRVAPRP
+1335 QQRLAPRP
-1343 RQNDAAL
+1343 SQNDAAL

-1363 ERLHLSDPI
+1363 ERLHVSDPI

-1380 QAIERPSTPV
+1380 DAIERPSTPENP
-1390 DREESSFEAP
+1390 DESSFEAP

-1407 RTMSPS
+1407 RTVSPS

-1435 TLSPMAQGQARA
+1435 TLSPMAQGQIRT
-1447 GAQGKNPITLGRP
+1447 GAQGKNPTTLGRP
-1460 PSLSPRRS
+1460 PTLSPRRS

-1474 QPSAL
+1474 RPSVL
-1479 KSYIRSSPRHRHLH
+1479 QSYIHSSPHHKHLGTT
-1493 SSQQQQQQ
+1493 QQR

-1509 PLSRTKWTKRHWLLM
+1509 PLSQTKWSKRHWLLM
-1524 DELLQAYRRNT
+1524 DELLQAYRRNA
-1535 LDFQLRHSE
+1535 LDFQLRHSD
-1544 AVMSSPRKRASSSL
+1544 AVMTSPKKRTSSSL

-1568 RMALEQWHLDVVD
+1568 RMALEQWHLDIVD

-1605 EERRRVGL
+1605 EERRRSGL

>member
-17 DESIVIPPGSAAP
+17 DESVVIPPGSVAP

-45 SRFSAIPSTS
+45 SRFSAIPGTS

-85 PITRPGGGTVG
+85 PITRPGGAGAG

-165 TPKAK
+165 TPKA
-170 AARKPRGTPVASS
+170 ARKPKGTPVASS

-206 PKRKAETAPSDQERN
+206 PKRKAETAPSDQDSH
-221 APPDASTAK
+221 APPEASTTK

-241 ADDTDELTTAGIDMS
+241 ADDTDELTTTGIDVV
-256 PPQSHDRHPSH
+256 PLQSHDRHPSQ
-267 NTDDTNQHL
+267 NTDDNSRHL
-276 SLGET
+276 SLEEAT
-281 NEDGGPAYQDEGDEE
+281 EDGGTAYQDEHDDE

-303 SDPPRDAYPSS
+303 SDPPRHGYPSS
-314 VADQATGPFE
+314 TAEQATESFE
-324 PLSEPQSE
+324 PLSEPRSE
-332 QQRPQLDDQGPLP
+332 QQHSQLEDQGPLP
-345 GESDDYAPIMDF
+345 GESDDYAPMMDF
-357 DDRSDLDSNHDE
+357 DDRSDVDSHHGG
-369 PANFDSQAQH
+369 PALFNAQAEH
-379 GTLELEDQG
+379 GALELEDQG

-400 MDHDDRSDA
+400 MDRDDGSDV
-409 QSRHSE
+409 QSRHSG
-415 TTPRASRHSGHEPME
+415 TTPRASRHVRHDPME

-441 DDYAPMMDV
+441 DGYAPMMDV
-450 DERSE
+450 DDRSD
-455 AESHRSFQPGGS
+455 AESHRSFQPPRS
-467 EDAPDNTVDPDT
+467 EDATDNTVDPDT

-503 EIGETTSLLINKTL
+503 DIGETTSLLINKTL

-540 EQTPAAAEPERAQH
+540 EQTPAVAEPDRAH
-554 VASGRK
+554 NISSGRK
-560 RTSPQRIQ
+560 QSSPQRSQ
-568 MPQSPQRQS
+568 TPQSRRRQS
-577 SENPLQPPRARL
+577 SESPLQPPRARFPP
-589 QLEHAA
+589 EHAA
-595 PEPLPKRTQSPAQPV
+595 PGPLQKSTQSPAQPM
-610 RGQGNKT
+610 RTQGNNNI
-617 AAGTSSDELN
+617 AGMSSDELN
-627 AEDDSFS
+627 ADDDSFS

-645 PEEMPQSAGSP
+645 PQEMPQTARSP
-656 SEDELSMAVIPA
+656 SQDELSMAVVPA
-668 QHSAPDADCSQEIT
+668 QDSVPDVDCSQEVT
-682 PADSQNSDISESPK
+682 PSDSQNSDIAESPK
-696 STADHLGPSQND
+696 STAEQLGRSRVD
-708 DGNILQRSASRSAQS
+708 DSNFIQRSASRSAQS
-723 GRRSSQATQKS
+723 GRLPSLATQQS
-734 SPPHPTRSPSDSN
+734 SPPHPNRSRSDSN
-747 RLLTPPDEPTYS
+747 RLLTPPDEPTS
-759 SDQSIP
+759 SSNQSVP
-765 ATNQPHEEPNEE
+765 ATNQPHEE
-777 QSVPVD
+777 QIVFVD
-783 HDDEIGSSPPE
+783 QDDEIGSSPPE
-794 ITTFDREYEQP
+794 ITTFDREDGQP

-834 AATFPSHP
+834 AAIFPSQS

-894 EEVVPRDTSS
+894 EEVVHRDTSS
-904 NTTLQNPPAPPES
+904 NTTLQNPPAAPES

-937 EGTRRITSPQVNVTQ
+937 EGTKRITSPQVNVTQ

-966 RGGNAR
+966 RGGSAR
-972 NSDFMERIRQASRE
+972 NSAFMERIRQASRE

-994 SVARATLGEV
+994 SVARATLGDA

-1027 QNPGLLG
+1027 QKPSLLG
-1034 PEAFLGQRH
+1034 SEAFLGQGH
-1043 VKPVSGCDGTVE
+1043 VGSVKGYDGAADK
-1055 EEPKAMTTDRLPE
+1055 EPESTDHLPE
-1068 EPRTDDTLLQPV
+1068 EPRTDDTLLQPA
-1080 EDQPE
+1080 EDQAPE
-1085 ETESI
+1085 AESI
-1090 RYPQLHDEVAQ
+1090 RYPQFHEELVQEGEVQ
-1101 EAEIEKLSK
+1101 TRSK
-1110 DDAMQIDEGPLDED
+1110 EDAMQIDEEPLDGD
-1124 GSDEDDVWAIEA
+1124 GSDDEDVWAIEA

-1152 INESFNAFARSGLS
+1152 INESFNAFGRSGLS

-1177 TLPPGRSP
+1177 NLPPGRSP
-1185 AFKQSMRGVPQDMPE
+1185 ALKQSIRGVPQEMPE

-1219 AKKHTP
+1219 AKKPTP
-1225 EQQQQPKRVDLSD
+1225 EQQKQPKRVDLSD
-1238 FFSSSPNFIERERRA
+1238 FFSSSPNFIEREQRA
-1253 RTALKARSTAQTS
+1253 RTALKARSMAQSS
-1266 VESHAAQLASPGRLQ
+1266 VESYTAQITSTGTQ
-1281 DTRDAQISPQRQPS
+1281 HDAQDARFAPQRQPS
-1295 SDSRF
+1295 SDSRL
-1300 SDELPSTA
+1300 SDELLSPA
-1308 RAAEQPF
+1308 PVAAEPF
-1315 EQDAT
+1315 GQDAVD
-1320 GHLSSESTPERARLT
+1320 HLSSESTPTPERPRLP
-1335 QQRVAPRP
+1335 QQRLAPRP
-1343 RQNDAAL
+1343 SQNDAAL
-1350 FENWEVSSSRAPT
+1350 FETWEVSSSRAPT

-1390 DREESSFEAP
+1390 DPEESSFEGP

-1447 GAQGKNPITLGRP
+1447 GAQSNKPTTLGRP

-1479 KSYIRSSPRHRHLH
+1479 KSYIRSSPRHKHLI
-1493 SSQQQQQQ
+1493 SSQQQQQQQQ

-1509 PLSRTKWTKRHWLLM
+1509 PLSQTKWTKRHWLLM
-1524 DELLQAYRRNT
+1524 DNLLQAYRRNA
-1535 LDFQLRHSE
+1535 LDFQLRHSD
-1544 AVMSSPRKRASSSL
+1544 AVMASPRKRASSSL

-1581 AFKRE
+1581 AFKRD

-1605 EERRRVGL
+1605 EERRRGGL

>member
-17 DESIVIPPGSAAP
+17 DESIVIPPGSVAP
-30 PPPSTTRRPFQSAAS
+30 PPPSTTRRSFQSAAS
-45 SRFSAIPSTS
+45 SRFSAIPGTS

-85 PITRPGGGTVG
+85 PITRPGGAGVG

-108 TPQPSPRRGARTTT
+108 TPQPSPRRAARTTT

-131 DDEGEP
+131 DDEGDP

-165 TPKAK
+165 TPKA
-170 AARKPRGTPVASS
+170 ARKPRGTPVASS

-191 ATVEK
+191 ATIEK
-196 PTPARKRGRP
+196 PTPAKKRGRP
-206 PKRKAETAPSDQERN
+206 PKRKAETAPSDQDSH
-221 APPDASTAK
+221 APPEASTAK

-241 ADDTDELTTAGIDMS
+241 ADDTDELTTTGIDVA
-256 PPQSHDRHPSH
+256 PLQSHDGHPSQ

-276 SLGET
+276 SLEEAT
-281 NEDGGPAYQDEGDEE
+281 EDGGTAYQDEGDEE

-303 SDPPRDAYPSS
+303 SDPTRDGHPSS
-314 VADQATGPFE
+314 TAERTTEQFE
-324 PLSEPQSE
+324 PSDEARFE
-332 QQRPQLDDQGPLP
+332 QQHSQLEDQGPLP
-345 GESDDYAPIMDF
+345 GESDDYAPMMDF
-357 DDRSDLDSNHDE
+357 DDRSDVDSHHGG
-369 PANFDSQAQH
+369 PALFNAQAEH

-400 MDHDDRSDA
+400 MDRDDESDA

-415 TTPRASRHSGHEPME
+415 TTPRVSRHIRHDPVE
-430 LEDQGPLPGES
+430 LEDQGPLPGDS
-441 DDYAPMMDV
+441 DGYAPMMDI
-450 DERSE
+450 DDRSD
-455 AESHRSFQPGGS
+455 AESRRSFQPPRS
-467 EDAPDNTVDPDT
+467 EDATDNIVDPDT

-485 ETMPSFQ
+485 ETMPCFQ

-517 ESLRQEMDATDEEN
+517 ESLRQEMDVTDEEN

-540 EQTPAAAEPERAQH
+540 EQTPAVAEPDRAH
-554 VASGRK
+554 NISSGRK
-560 RTSPQRIQ
+560 QSSPRRSQT
-568 MPQSPQRQS
+568 PQSRRRQS
-577 SENPLQPPRARL
+577 SESPLQPPRARL
-589 QLEHAA
+589 PLEHAA
-595 PEPLPKRTQSPAQPV
+595 PEPPQKNTQSSAQRRRAQDNNNIV
-610 RGQGNKT
+610 EM
-617 AAGTSSDELN
+617 SSDELN
-627 AEDDSFS
+627 ADDDSFS
-634 DIPEEVFAAVE
+634 DIPEEVFAAAE
-645 PEEMPQSAGSP
+645 PQDIPQPERSP
-656 SEDELSMAVIPA
+656 SQDELSMAVVPA
-668 QHSAPDADCSQEIT
+668 QDSAPDADRSQEIT
-682 PADSQNSDISESPK
+682 PSDSQNSDVAESPK
-696 STADHLGPSQND
+696 SPAEQLGRNQVG
-708 DGNILQRSASRSAQS
+708 DGNFVQRSASRSIQS
-723 GRRSSQATQKS
+723 RTQPSLATQQS
-734 SPPHPTRSPSDSN
+734 SPPHPNRSRSDSN
-747 RLLTPPDEPTYS
+747 RLLTPPDEPTS
-759 SDQSIP
+759 SSNQSIP
-765 ATNQPHEEPNEE
+765 ATNQPHEE
-777 QSVPVD
+777 QSAFVD
-783 HDDEIGSSPPE
+783 QDDEIGSSPPE
-794 ITTFDREYEQP
+794 ITTFDREDEQP
-805 MQDSRR
+805 VQDSRR

-828 QAREAN
+828 QPREAN
-834 AATFPSHP
+834 AAIFPSQS

-894 EEVVPRDTSS
+894 EEAMHRDTSS
-904 NTTLQNPPAPPES
+904 NTTLQNPPAAPES

-925 LFSLSHLKSLVT
+925 IFSLSHLKSLVT
-937 EGTRRITSPQVNVTQ
+937 EGTKRITSPQVNVTQ

-966 RGGNAR
+966 RGGSAR
-972 NSDFMERIRQASRE
+972 NSAFMERIRQASRE
-986 GSVHSSRA
+986 GSVHSSKA
-994 SVARATLGEV
+994 SVARATLGDV

-1012 PAPRG
+1012 PAPRA

-1027 QNPGLLG
+1027 QKPALLG
-1034 PEAFLGQRH
+1034 SEAFPGQGR
-1043 VKPVSGCDGTVE
+1043 VGYGNGYDGAADKRPET
-1055 EEPKAMTTDRLPE
+1055 ADRLPE
-1068 EPRTDDTLLQPV
+1068 EPRTDDTLLQPA
-1080 EDQPE
+1080 EDQAPE
-1085 ETESI
+1085 AESI
-1090 RYPQLHDEVAQ
+1090 RYPQFHKELFQ
-1101 EAEIEKLSK
+1101 EAEIQTRSK
-1110 DDAMQIDEGPLDED
+1110 EDAMQVDEEPLDGD
-1124 GSDEDDVWAIEA
+1124 GSDDEDVWAIEA

-1152 INESFNAFARSGLS
+1152 INESFNAFGRSGLS

-1185 AFKQSMRGVPQDMPE
+1185 AFKQSMRGGHQDVPE

-1219 AKKHTP
+1219 AKKPTP
-1225 EQQQQPKRVDLSD
+1225 EQQRQPKRVDLSD
-1238 FFSSSPNFIERERRA
+1238 FFSSSPNFIEREQRA
-1253 RTALKARSTAQTS
+1253 RTALKARSMAQNS
-1266 VESHAAQLASPGRLQ
+1266 AESDAAQMTLTETQ
-1281 DTRDAQISPQRQPS
+1281 HDAQDEQFAPQRQTS
-1295 SDSRF
+1295 SDSRL
-1300 SDELPSTA
+1300 SDEMLSPDPVA
-1308 RAAEQPF
+1308 NEPL
-1315 EQDAT
+1315 
-1320 GHLSSESTPERARLT
+1320 GHLSSESTPTPERPRLP
-1335 QQRVAPRP
+1335 QQRLASRP
-1343 RQNDAAL
+1343 SQNDAAL
-1350 FENWEVSSSRAPT
+1350 FETWEVSSSRAPT

-1447 GAQGKNPITLGRP
+1447 GSQGSKPTTLGRP

-1479 KSYIRSSPRHRHLH
+1479 KSYIRSSPRHKHLVSGH
-1493 SSQQQQQQ
+1493 HQQQQQQ

-1509 PLSRTKWTKRHWLLM
+1509 PLSQTKWTKRHWLLM
-1524 DELLQAYRRNT
+1524 DDLLQAYRRNA
-1535 LDFQLRHSE
+1535 LDFQLRHSD
-1544 AVMSSPRKRASSSL
+1544 AVMASPRKRASSSL
-1558 LGKMVTSQGE
+1558 LGKIVTSQGE